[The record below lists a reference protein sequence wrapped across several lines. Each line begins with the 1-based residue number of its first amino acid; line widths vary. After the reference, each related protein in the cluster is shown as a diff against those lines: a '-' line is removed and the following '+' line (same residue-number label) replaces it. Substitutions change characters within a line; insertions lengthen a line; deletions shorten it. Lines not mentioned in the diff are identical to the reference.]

1 MLKKDYNFLLVFA
14 IIGIVVF
21 PATLFMTYFNFKEK
35 LFQHIKLDMADYF
48 MILFGFT
55 VDMLKILLIMYLWN

>member
-1 MLKKDYNFLLVFA
+1 MLKKYYNFLLVFA

-21 PATLFMTYFNFKEK
+21 PATLFMIYFNFKEK
-35 LFQHIKLDMADYF
+35 LFQHIKLDAADYF